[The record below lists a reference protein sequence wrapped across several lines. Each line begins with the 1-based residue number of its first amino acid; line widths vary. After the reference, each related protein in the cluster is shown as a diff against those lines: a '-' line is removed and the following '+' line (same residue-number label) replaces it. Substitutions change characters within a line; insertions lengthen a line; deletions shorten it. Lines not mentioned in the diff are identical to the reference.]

1 MILVYLTYLLYK
13 KIFILF
19 VIVALD
25 LIVYLLFGFMQG
37 QKEGMHSVIHVQ
49 KLLDQF
55 SCGNDHALKVP
66 PSFLSI

>member
-1 MILVYLTYLLYK
+1 M
-13 KIFILF
+13 
-19 VIVALD
+19 IVALD

-55 SCGNDHALKVP
+55 SCGNDHALKVL